1 MPASETF
8 VIAGGG
14 LAGAKAAEALRE
26 QGFSGRIVL
35 AAEEDIRPY
44 ERPPLSKDYLQGKSE
59 RETIFVHSADWYDAS
74 RVELLPGTAV
84 TGIDRGRREVTLSD
98 GGRLA
103 YGKLL
108 LATGSAPRRLPLP
121 GADADGVLYLRRVGD
136 SDRIRDTFRAA
147 SRVLIIGAG
156 WIGLEVA
163 AAARLAGVEVTVL
176 EAADLPLLHVLG
188 PQVAPVFAGLHREH
202 GADLRLGVRVAEITV
217 SGQKATGARLADGT
231 RIGADAVIIGI
242 GAAPQ
247 TRLAEAAG
255 LDVRDG
261 VVTDA
266 SLRTSDPDIYAAG
279 DIASAFHPLLGTHIR
294 VEHWANALHQPET
307 AAAAMLGRDAAYD
320 RVPYFYTDQ
329 GMEYAGYAGPG
340 GYDRV
345 VFRGDVGKRE
355 FIAFWM
361 SGGRVVAGMNVNIWD
376 VTDAIQAL
384 IRSGQ
389 VADPARLADP
399 AVPLEEV
406 WSGPATA
413 GITWLG
419 SASHS
424 CRHCRIRRHP
434 AVVSGPPSGAI
445 VPPDRRTIRAR
456 SGSRISRLGMSGL
469 ASRSVMSSCGH
480 ISPVIRR
487 RTS

>member
-1 MPASETF
+1 MPASGTF

-14 LAGAKAAEALRE
+14 LAGAKAAEALRA
-26 QGFSGRIVL
+26 QGFDGRIVL

-44 ERPPLSKDYLQGKSE
+44 ERPPLSKDYLQGKAE
-59 RETIFVHSADWYDAS
+59 RETIFVHPADWYDVNH
-74 RVELLPGTAV
+74 VELLPGTAV
-84 TGIDRGRREVTLSD
+84 TGIDRSRREVTLSD

-121 GADADGVLYLRRVGD
+121 GADADGMLYLRRVGD
-136 SDRIRDTFRAA
+136 SDQIRDTFTTA

-188 PQVAPVFAGLHREH
+188 PQVAPVFAGLHRDH
-202 GADLRLGVRVAEITV
+202 GVDLRLGVRVAEITV
-217 SGQKATGARLADGT
+217 SGGKTTGARLADGT
-231 RIGADAVIIGI
+231 PIGADAVIAGI

-247 TRLAEAAG
+247 TRLAEEAG

-266 SLRTSDPDIYAAG
+266 SLRTSDPAIYAAG

-294 VEHWANALHQPET
+294 VEHWANALHQPQT
-307 AAAAMLGRDAAYD
+307 AARAMLGQDAVYD

-329 GMEYAGYAGPG
+329 YDLGMEYAGYAGHG
-340 GYDRV
+340 GYDQV
-345 VFRGDVGKRE
+345 IFRGDVGKRE

-376 VTDAIQAL
+376 VNDAIQTL
-384 IRSGQ
+384 IRSGRP
-389 VADPARLADP
+389 ADPARLADP
-399 AVPLEEV
+399 AVPLAEV
-406 WSGPATA
+406 VA
-413 GITWLG
+413 
-419 SASHS
+419 
-424 CRHCRIRRHP
+424 
-434 AVVSGPPSGAI
+434 
-445 VPPDRRTIRAR
+445 
-456 SGSRISRLGMSGL
+456 
-469 ASRSVMSSCGH
+469 
-480 ISPVIRR
+480 
-487 RTS
+487 